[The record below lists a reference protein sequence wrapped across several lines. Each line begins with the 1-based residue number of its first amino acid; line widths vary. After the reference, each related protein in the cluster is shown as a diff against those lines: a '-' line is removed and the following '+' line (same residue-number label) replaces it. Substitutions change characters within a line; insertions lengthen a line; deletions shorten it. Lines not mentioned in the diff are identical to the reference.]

1 MMRGIHSEHV
11 CACAHVF
18 YVKLFPV
25 VFAHPQV
32 HECHSLWLWYLNK
45 SHPINTE
52 ERNCAAMPVTQVV
65 ATLPNTEDQVCAT
78 ATQTSGQGSAA
89 GVQQEWVAC
98 SVSNLTSI
106 YVPPQFVSILR
117 ALDIEMQGV
126 LHDCACC

>member
-1 MMRGIHSEHV
+1 MRSCVLCETIPCRLCSSTGTRVSQFVALVSE
-11 CACAHVF
+11 
-18 YVKLFPV
+18 
-25 VFAHPQV
+25 Q
-32 HECHSLWLWYLNK
+32 K
-45 SHPINTE
+45 SSHFNTE

-106 YVPPQFVSILR
+106 YVPPQFVSILL